1 MKLNKI
7 LFGSLAMTAIAF
19 ASCSNEES
27 LNLSNT
33 AEDLVFGNGSEIV
46 TLSLTPEAAN
56 LGTRAD
62 DPRHISD
69 GTGVDVLMFTVY
81 EKEGENWKVSPEFK
95 KSNEEV
101 KGITPGYGQN
111 ILEKSLSDYPTVI
124 KLATDPAKTYKV
136 AFWAQDSK
144 CNAFK
149 TKDLEHVEVVYAKA
163 LNNDELRDAFCA
175 VSAEISAA
183 SKEST
188 SQEIILHRPF
198 AQINVGTTGADFN
211 KVLQDENYFP
221 NKQLKYSKIELEGV
235 CNQLDILGN
244 SISCTEGF
252 NGNITYDWNFFPAW
266 TFNALPTTPT
276 VSDILGSANSN
287 EEFLNVRLNPND
299 TQEALRPFK
308 TEYPTYDPETK
319 AYLTDQFKYLSMCY
333 VLVAATEEKV
343 NGQPTKP
350 ATYKSSTLDKVTVY
364 FAENENGTDNYFD
377 EEGDIKTQ
385 NAYAYLSLQ
394 NVPVCRNWRTNI
406 IGGLNDDDDDETSLF
421 SNTRLC
427 VHLCPIYDGE
437 FNHVNNQKDAE
448 GVTIWTTNLFPHP
461 TVDNEGNPNSDT
473 LHDQHETHKPAA
485 TEPEAPGA

>member
-7 LFGSLAMTAIAF
+7 LFGSLAMTALAF

-27 LNLSNT
+27 LNLSNA

-81 EKEGENWKVSPEFK
+81 EKDETDAWVVSPEFK
-95 KSNEEV
+95 KSTAAV

-144 CNAFK
+144 CNAF
-149 TKDLEHVEVVYAKA
+149 TTSDLEHVVVSYENAK
-163 LNNDELRDAFCA
+163 NNDELRDAFCA
-175 VSAEISAA
+175 VSAEISAQGG
-183 SKEST
+183 T

-198 AQINVGTTGADFN
+198 AQINVGTTGADFA
-211 KVLQDENYFP
+211 KVLKDEDYFP
-221 NKQLKYSKIELEGV
+221 NKKLMYSKIELEGV
-235 CNQLDILGN
+235 YNQLDILGN
-244 SISCTEGF
+244 TISKKEGF
-252 NGNITYDWNFFPAW
+252 DGKVTFNWNFFPAW
-266 TFNALPTTPT
+266 WQQTQLPTA
-276 VSDILGSANSN
+276 VDDILQLDG

-299 TQEALRPFK
+299 TETALRQFK
-308 TEYPTYDPETK
+308 TAYPTYDPETET
-319 AYLTDQFKYLSMCY
+319 YLTDQFKYMSMCY
-333 VLVAATEEKV
+333 VLVAATEDVKV
-343 NGQPTKP
+343 NGE
-350 ATYKSSTLDKVTVY
+350 ATSYKSSTLDKVTVY
-364 FAENENGTDNYFD
+364 FAENENGTDNVVD
-377 EEGDIKTQ
+377 PDNEGKVQTKPG
-385 NAYAYLSLQ
+385 YAYLSLQ

-461 TVDNEGNPNSDT
+461 TVDGEGNPNSDT